1 MKNKY
6 IMISGL
12 AFNEKGDMEK
22 LEGYARQGWILEGI
36 TGGFFY
42 KLKKDKP
49 QEVAYSVDYQIGA
62 DEEYFAMF
70 KEAGWKLVTSV
81 GNQIYIFMAQVG
93 AKPIYSDCESEVD
106 KYINMRNQTK
116 KGSLYSFLVAMA
128 LMCLFIVSVVT
139 IKPISF
145 IIEGLLVID
154 ICVFIFNFM
163 PYLAY
168 NSRIKQMQKDGKCK
182 EEKNKN
188 IWKLFVLSGILLL
201 VVGILYVLEKK
212 YFGIFYIVLG
222 ICSFVSSSNYYKEY
236 KKSL

>member
-1 MKNKY
+1 M
-6 IMISGL
+6 
-12 AFNEKGDMEK
+12 
-22 LEGYARQGWILEGI
+22 
-36 TGGFFY
+36 
-42 KLKKDKP
+42 
-49 QEVAYSVDYQIGA
+49 DYQIGA

-168 NSRIKQMQKDGKCK
+168 NSRIKQIQKDGKCK
-182 EEKNKN
+182 EEKNKTT
-188 IWKLFVLSGILLL
+188 WKLFVLSGVLLL
-201 VVGILYVLEKK
+201 AVGISYVLEKK

-222 ICSFVSSSNYYKEY
+222 IYSFVSSSKYYKQY